1 MNKTIE
7 QLLAHRSIRK
17 FTNQAIPQSTLETLI
32 ACGQA
37 AATSSNVQAVTVVHV
52 TDINKRAR
60 MVKLSGGQS
69 YVASSG
75 AFLVYCADM
84 NRPKWAC
91 ENQGGTYA
99 AGMTEQFIIATVDV
113 ALAAQN
119 TVIAAE
125 SLGLGICYIGGL
137 RNDPQQVA
145 DLLRLPDYVYPVF
158 GLCLGYPDQD
168 PEVKPRLPL
177 NAVLMTNQYDASVF
191 PENVSSYDQTVRQYY
206 KTRTGGKKDS
216 TWSEEMKALVGKE
229 SRVHMQEFLRQ
240 RGFLQK

>member
-7 QLLAHRSIRK
+7 QLLSHRSIRK
-17 FTNQAIPQSTLETLI
+17 FTNQDIPQSTLETLI

-37 AATSSNVQAVTVVHV
+37 AATSSNVQAVTVVQV
-52 TDINKRAR
+52 TDTNKRER
-60 MVKLSGGQS
+60 MVELSGGQS

-84 NRPKWAC
+84 NRSKWAC
-91 ENQGGTYA
+91 EHQGGHYA

-113 ALAAQN
+113 ALFAQN

-137 RNDPQQVA
+137 RNNPQQVA
-145 DLLRLPDYVYPVF
+145 ELLELPDYVYPVF
-158 GLCLGYPDQD
+158 GLCLGYPDQN

-177 NAVLMTNQYDASVF
+177 EAVLMTNRYDSSPF
-191 PENVSSYDQTVRQYY
+191 PESISSYDQTLGHYY
-206 KTRTGGKKDS
+206 KSRTGNNKNS
-216 TWSEEMKALVGKE
+216 SWSDAMKTLVGKE
-229 SRVHMQEFLRQ
+229 SRPHMQAFLKQ